1 MLNIIVMKLKLV
13 NYIYV
18 DCLFQ
23 KYHNDSCQTMKI
35 SRVDLSG
42 GVAYRGE
49 GNANLVVS
57 LVGSRTILRYY
68 NRGGNIPNPC
78 VIGFPKVNS

>member
-1 MLNIIVMKLKLV
+1 MLNISVMKLKLV
-13 NYIYV
+13 NHIYV
-18 DCLFQ
+18 NCPFQ

-57 LVGSRTILRYY
+57 LVGSRTILRYH
-68 NRGGNIPNPC
+68 NLGGIIPDPH
-78 VIGFPKVNS
+78 VLGFPKVNS

>member
-1 MLNIIVMKLKLV
+1 MLN
-13 NYIYV
+13 YILYI
-18 DCLFQ
+18 FQ
-23 KYHNDSCQTMKI
+23 KYHNDFCQTMKI

-57 LVGSRTILRYY
+57 LIGSRTILR
-68 NRGGNIPNPC
+68 
-78 VIGFPKVNS
+78 